1 MKSSYDMELF
11 LTAVLKGAHTTRRRH
26 INQARLIQAAIQQRW
41 QRDNPWRWQLKHL
54 QWFMR
59 EHLAE
64 HAAHSRYYYG
74 LTVRLIVKRLGKERN
89 WGTLASRIRAQR
101 NCCTSHCPDHALARP
116 PCEIKTS
123 TILSS

>member
-1 MKSSYDMELF
+1 MKPSYDMELF

-26 INQARLIQAAIQQRW
+26 INQARLIQVAIQQRW

-64 HAAHSRYYYG
+64 QAPHSRYYYG
-74 LTVRLIVKRLGKERN
+74 IRDYSKLSTTGAIAIV
-89 WGTLASRIRAQR
+89 
-101 NCCTSHCPDHALARP
+101 H
-116 PCEIKTS
+116 S
-123 TILSS
+123 TA